1 MATTPTVIPAGERY
15 GKLKQILFE
24 YVETIANLR
33 SANPSLAE
41 QQPSF
46 FLFLTFPW
54 LADAALLSPEQ
65 NAFVERRKVEITQR
79 GFDGERA
86 KKDLEE
92 IRANDNHL
100 AECCPTSLLL
110 ANYLDTSFITAVA
123 EAKRAGTA
131 QQQLDFAFEEF
142 ENQTYRQGR
151 FRRIALSHLFNFN
164 MDGNSAMFVGD
175 EKTTGNIRVE
185 R

>member
-33 SANPSLAE
+33 SANTSLAD

-46 FLFLTFPW
+46 FLFLAFPW
-54 LADAALLSPEQ
+54 LAEAAILSSEQ
-65 NAFVERRKVEITQR
+65 KTFLERRKVEVTQL

-86 KKDLEE
+86 KKGLEE

-100 AECCPTSLLL
+100 AECCPTPLLL

-123 EAKRAGTA
+123 DAKRAGTA
-131 QQQLDFAFEEF
+131 QQQLDFAF
-142 ENQTYRQGR
+142 
-151 FRRIALSHLFNFN
+151 
-164 MDGNSAMFVGD
+164 
-175 EKTTGNIRVE
+175 
-185 R
+185 